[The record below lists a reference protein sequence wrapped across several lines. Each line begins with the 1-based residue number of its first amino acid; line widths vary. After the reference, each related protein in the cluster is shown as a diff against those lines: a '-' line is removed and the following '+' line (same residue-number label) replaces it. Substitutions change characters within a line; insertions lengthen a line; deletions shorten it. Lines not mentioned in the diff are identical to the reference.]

1 MWTPPT
7 WRTPGTGTLT
17 SGLVIPPPG
26 YHTIHVLAKV
36 DEITCTTMLMASL
49 SENIWKQPKYL

>member
-1 MWTPPT
+1 MWIPPT
-7 WRTPGTGTLT
+7 WRTPGTVTFTFGR
-17 SGLVIPPPG
+17 VIPLPG
-26 YHTIHVLAKV
+26 NYTIHVLVKV